1 MAFETNKFS
10 VTKKTKLS
18 SSDFSVECNVSVG
31 SDIGKILSVGVKA
44 TDDNYETLNGV
55 LNYSG
60 TVDLKLVF
68 LTDLGEIGSS
78 CHSCNF
84 SSKFENE
91 DIVTGQEAII
101 SLSVIDYQIE
111 NISGDSVRI
120 VVNINQSA
128 VICEEKEV
136 DSITCNDDDVCLSNE
151 EIEVVKLLAS
161 KKEVFDVESELN
173 IKDNIKK
180 ILCSESQV
188 MLKSVESGVN
198 FVSVQGEV
206 TTKILYLT
214 DEDKFESFYVN
225 ESFKEEIE
233 VEGVSRENLVEAYLK
248 VKEDGVSTQ
257 IDESEKGQVLTV
269 KVPVIAFVRV
279 YQNELVSVV
288 KDLYSL
294 KNEISISTESFE
306 NSIVCPLM
314 TIEEKIEGNLTLD
327 EDAPR
332 VDKVL
337 FFCGNNVN
345 LTNTYVEDDKI
356 HVEGIAKTNVVYLND
371 ETNSLNSVQVEVPFT
386 VSEKFDNGCN
396 GAITANAIVTDVD
409 VVVKKGRD
417 LYYDAKV
424 KINLICA
431 HDSISAV
438 ISQANANDL
447 LPEKDYAME
456 VLFAQKDQNAWDIAK
471 SAHVSVEQIMLQNP
485 ELVFPLEEDA
495 SVILYYKKI

>member
-1 MAFETNKFS
+1 MAVETNKFS

-68 LTDLGEIGSS
+68 LTDSGEIGSS

-151 EIEVVKLLAS
+151 EIEIVKLLAS

-180 ILCSESQV
+180 ILCPESQV

-345 LTNTYVEDDKI
+345 LTNIYVEDDKI

-485 ELVFPLEEDA
+485 ELVFPLEEDT

>member
-1 MAFETNKFS
+1 MAFETNKFR

-68 LTDLGEIGSS
+68 LTDSGEIGSS

-485 ELVFPLEEDA
+485 ELVFPLEEDT

>member
-18 SSDFSVECNVSVG
+18 SNDFSVECNVSVG

-68 LTDLGEIGSS
+68 LTDSGEIGSS

-101 SLSVIDYQIE
+101 SLSIIDYQIE

-206 TTKILYLT
+206 ITKILYLT

-233 VEGVSRENLVEAYLK
+233 VEGMSRENLVEAYLK

-279 YQNELVSVV
+279 YQNKLVSVV

-345 LTNTYVEDDKI
+345 LTNIYVEDDKI

-485 ELVFPLEEDA
+485 ELVFPLEEDT